1 MSGRLPRK
9 FIRTLF
15 YHGLQQTTLRRI
27 LLALPI
33 FRRLHSGAHLTHPV
47 DRAYGIQTWPGFHTV
62 YGKGWDLLH
71 PFDRSHGTD
80 TSGYVAS
87 EDLPSSPIDA
97 SRQHVYGGSQPGII
111 RAALGALPSL
121 EGFTFVDL
129 GCGKGRALV
138 VASEFPFRQIIG
150 VELSAKLCRIAR
162 KNLKVVQ
169 AAYPERQ
176 PIVLVED
183 DALNLRWPDGDLVVY
198 FYNSFRAQLVG
209 QLVGLIERWLS
220 LPGRRLRFIYVNPEW
235 AALFDASPALTRL
248 AVPMQ
253 PAPPEHAGYGLSR
266 HDFQLVVWQG
276 GAG

>member
-15 YHGLQQTTLRRI
+15 YHGLQQATLRRI

-47 DRAYGIQTWPGFHTV
+47 DRAYGIDTSSFFPEDLIAPKARVGGAINSYV
-62 YGKGWDLLH
+62 GSSPDLL
-71 PFDRSHGTD
+71 RQLL
-80 TSGYVAS
+80 SGWS
-87 EDLPSSPIDA
+87 DLAGCS
-97 SRQHVYGGSQPGII
+97 
-111 RAALGALPSL
+111 
-121 EGFTFVDL
+121 FVDL

-266 HDFQLVVWQG
+266 HDLQLVVWQG